1 MSEEMHE
8 MKKEPPRP
16 ARAGGIGRR
25 AGLLLM
31 AVAASGILSACMMGG
46 GHHMNTGRDTRGTDP
61 VQAEGAAGVRIVNYG
76 FDPGNLRITA
86 GTTVTWKNSD
96 PVGHT
101 ATADAGV
108 WGSPLLERGDEWS
121 YTFTEPGTY
130 TYFCAPHPQ
139 MKAQIEV
146 VE

>member
-1 MSEEMHE
+1 MDEMNHE
-8 MKKEPPRP
+8 MKEEHGRP
-16 ARAGGIGRR
+16 ARVRGIGRR
-25 AGLLLM
+25 TGLLFTAML
-31 AVAASGILSACMMGG
+31 ASGILSACMMGG
-46 GHHMNTGRDTRGTDP
+46 NHHMNTGRDTRDTDP
-61 VQAEGAAGVRIVNYG
+61 VEAVGVAEVRIVNYG